1 MADQLNPTHS
11 QIADYLTDIIISEMT
26 QYLMDDFGYSMMTA
40 IDVIYTSDV
49 IKLLQQEED
58 ELYVQSSSYVYEL
71 LLKEKGLV
79 A

>member
-26 QYLMDDFGYSMMTA
+26 QYLMDDFGYSMMA
-40 IDVIYTSDV
+40 ALDVIYTSDV